1 MHLLIY
7 HSLVISLFVA
17 NFIAK
22 RKLKTNGFTDKK
34 YALNFIFL
42 AGNMPTELFH
52 CNNSV
57 CTY

>member
-7 HSLVISLFVA
+7 RSLVISLFVA

-22 RKLKTNGFTDKK
+22 RKLKTNGFIDRKCV
-34 YALNFIFL
+34 LNFIFS

-57 CTY
+57 CIY

>member
-7 HSLVISLFVA
+7 RSLVISLFVA

-22 RKLKTNGFTDKK
+22 KKLKTNGFTDRKCV
-34 YALNFIFL
+34 LNFIFSV
-42 AGNMPTELFH
+42 GNMPTELFH

-57 CTY
+57 CIY